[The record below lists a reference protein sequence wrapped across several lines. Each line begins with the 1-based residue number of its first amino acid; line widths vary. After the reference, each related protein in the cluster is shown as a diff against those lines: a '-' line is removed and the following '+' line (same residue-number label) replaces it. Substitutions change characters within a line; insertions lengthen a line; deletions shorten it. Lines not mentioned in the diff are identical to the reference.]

1 MIQILQGDCR
11 EVLKTLPDCSVHCCV
26 TSPPYFGLRDY
37 GCAGQIGL
45 ESTPDAYVAELV
57 AVFREVKRVLRD
69 DGTLWLNL
77 GDSYARQ
84 AGNDRNKITDGSFR
98 TGRTGK
104 SHLLFRDGNN
114 RPPEGLKEKDLIG
127 IPWRV
132 AFALQADGWYLRQ
145 DIIWCL
151 SGGTRVYARTRKG
164 EMPTTIKDIAR
175 LDPATVQ
182 LWNGEK
188 WTQLL
193 GMSQS
198 SRNADELEMTLR
210 SGEKIACTPT
220 HKFPTE
226 RGLLTADELRPGD
239 RLIRTTLPPPSAPLD
254 SHHMTDDAAWFAGL
268 YLAEGSRSGHTLQIA
283 GHVKESERWERV
295 KAIAAAYGGSAT
307 RTIDGNRMDI
317 RVYGKMLHALVD
329 MLVSG
334 TNAKT
339 KHLNPRCWQYSNHFL
354 HALLQGYLSGDGH
367 YDPKNARWRLGF
379 TRNDALAADMRTLAA
394 RLDAHLVLNQSHATL
409 AGKRFPIYRGELR
422 FERSGHWNQK
432 HTEEIVS
439 IGKARSRVVYDLGVE
454 DEPHLFALASGI
466 LTHNSKPNPMPES
479 VTDRPTKAHEYIFL
493 LAKSPRYYYD
503 AEAIAEPVAV
513 STVERLSQPTLAQ
526 QEGSWRVPGKTN
538 GAMKAVGPRFGG
550 QKYGDSDD
558 PKHATKSGNVYPI
571 PGPDARRNKR
581 SVWTVTTKP
590 YREAHFATFPP
601 DLIQPCIRAGCPAQ
615 CCSKCGAPLERV
627 VEKTPATSKKCPKT
641 DALYQAQ
648 GGKGEKKSGTIG
660 MSGGGRINGTSITIG
675 FYPTCT
681 CNNDDDEIDEEMV
694 CPGTVLDPFGGSGT
708 TGEVA
713 ASEGRKA
720 ILIELNPEYVK
731 LAQGRGG
738 LFCASNPRCA
748 E

>member
-1 MIQILQGDCR
+1 
-11 EVLKTLPDCSVHCCV
+11 
-26 TSPPYFGLRDY
+26 
-37 GCAGQIGL
+37 
-45 ESTPDAYVAELV
+45 VAELV

-77 GDSYARQ
+77 GDSYWNSNGFARASEEWQ
-84 AGNDRNKITDGSFR
+84 RKGRNDAPANDRRLPKHDI
-98 TGRTGK
+98 
-104 SHLLFRDGNN
+104 
-114 RPPEGLKEKDLIG
+114 LKVKDLIG

-151 SGGTRVYARTRKG
+151 SGGTRVYARTQKG

-329 MLVSG
+329 TLVSG

-394 RLDAHLVLNQSHATL
+394 RLDAHLVLNQSHTTL

-439 IGKARSRVVYDLGVE
+439 ISKARCRVVYDLGVE

-479 VTDRPTKAHEYIFL
+479 VRDRCTKAHEYLFL
-493 LAKSPRYYYD
+493 LSKAPRYYYD
-503 AEAIAEPVAV
+503 ADEMREEAIH
-513 STVERLSQPTLAQ
+513 S
-526 QEGSWRVPGKTN
+526 GRVVKASDPASAKNGQKGKF
-538 GAMKAVGPRFGG
+538 GATALGFTQHDTAVGETR
-550 QKYGDSDD
+550 
-558 PKHATKSGNVYPI
+558 N
-571 PGPDARRNKR
+571 RRD
-581 SVWTVTTKP
+581 VWTVATKP
-590 YREAHFATFPP
+590 YKEAHFATFPP
-601 DLIQPCIRAGCPAQ
+601 DLIRPCIRAGCPPAGKRCDCDEIILSPTGSGEIEDPSMETGRAGMNRPRRENEGSRPITRREQ
-615 CCSKCGAPLERV
+615 RHEAEEMRASRHKAEMEAECG
-627 VEKTPATSKKCPKT
+627 PAFAHYIRT
-641 DALYQAQ
+641 D
-648 GGKGEKKSGTIG
+648 KSGA
-660 MSGGGRINGTSITIG
+660 RPLPESIRRKFQDRGWITQA
-675 FYPTCT
+675 PP
-681 CNNDDDEIDEEMV
+681 
-694 CPGTVLDPFGGSGT
+694 CPHPIEPAGTVLDPFGGSGT

-731 LAQGRGG
+731 LAKNRGG
-738 LFCASNPRCA
+738 LFCTSNATITGGDSRPVHGLVGETNQEDRT
-748 E
+748 

>member
-1 MIQILQGDCR
+1 MIKILNGDCR
-11 EVLKTLPDCSVHCCV
+11 EVLKTLPDCSVQCCV
-26 TSPPYFGLRDY
+26 TSPPYWGLRDY
-37 GCAGQIGL
+37 GTAKWEGGDVECEHTIGSGDNDNLKPYVTRPERNGIKRQYCQKCGAVRVDAQLGL
-45 ESTPDAYVAELV
+45 EPTPDEYVANLV
-57 AVFREVKRVLRD
+57 AVFREVRRILREE
-69 DGTLWLNL
+69 GTLWLNL
-77 GDSYARQ
+77 GDSYCSMKSRYNQKAQSLNGGKPQDNVFR
-84 AGNDRNKITDGSFR
+84 GNKTDLYHHR
-98 TGRTGK
+98 E
-104 SHLLFRDGNN
+104 L
-114 RPPEGLKEKDLIG
+114 GLKDKDLIG

-132 AFALQADGWYLRQ
+132 AFALQADGWWLRQ

-151 SGGTRVYARTRKG
+151 SGGTRVYARTQKG

-295 KAIAAAYGGSAT
+295 QAIAAAYGGSAT

-329 MLVSG
+329 TLVSG

-439 IGKARSRVVYDLGVE
+439 IGKARCRVVYDLGVE

-479 VTDRPTKAHEYIFL
+479 VRDRCTKAHEYIFL
-493 LAKSPRYYYD
+493 LTKSARYYYD
-503 AEAIAEPVAV
+503 AEAVKEDASEPDRKRGDAIGH
-513 STVERLSQPTLAQ
+513 TQRTLAGRPIT
-526 QEGSWRVPGKTN
+526 EI
-538 GAMKAVGPRFGG
+538 
-550 QKYGDSDD
+550 
-558 PKHATKSGNVYPI
+558 ATQTST
-571 PGPDARRNKR
+571 RNRR

-601 DLIQPCIRAGCPAQ
+601 ALIQPCIRAGCPA
-615 CCSKCGAPLERV
+615 G
-627 VEKTPATSKKCPKT
+627 
-641 DALYQAQ
+641 
-648 GGKGEKKSGTIG
+648 
-660 MSGGGRINGTSITIG
+660 
-675 FYPTCT
+675 
-681 CNNDDDEIDEEMV
+681 
-694 CPGTVLDPFGGSGT
+694 GTVLDPFGGSGT

-731 LAQGRGG
+731 LAKNRGG
-738 LFCASNPRCA
+738 LFYTSNDKG
-748 E
+748 ED

>member
-1 MIQILQGDCR
+1 
-11 EVLKTLPDCSVHCCV
+11 
-26 TSPPYFGLRDY
+26 
-37 GCAGQIGL
+37 
-45 ESTPDAYVAELV
+45 
-57 AVFREVKRVLRD
+57 
-69 DGTLWLNL
+69 
-77 GDSYARQ
+77 
-84 AGNDRNKITDGSFR
+84 
-98 TGRTGK
+98 
-104 SHLLFRDGNN
+104 
-114 RPPEGLKEKDLIG
+114 
-127 IPWRV
+127 
-132 AFALQADGWYLRQ
+132 
-145 DIIWCL
+145 
-151 SGGTRVYARTRKG
+151 
-164 EMPTTIKDIAR
+164 MPTTIKDIAR

-329 MLVSG
+329 TLVSG

-439 IGKARSRVVYDLGVE
+439 IGKARCRVVYDLGVE

-479 VTDRPTKAHEYIFL
+479 ARDRCTKSHEYIFL
-493 LAKSPRYYYD
+493 LSKSERYYFD
-503 AEAIAEPVAV
+503 AEAIAEPAQYGEQHANKATSWGTNRKHPNKANV
-513 STVERLSQPTLAQ
+513 SDYAFKGDNHTC
-526 QEGSWRVPGKTN
+526 GKD
-538 GAMKAVGPRFGG
+538 A
-550 QKYGDSDD
+550 D
-558 PKHATKSGNVYPI
+558 GNYTRN
-571 PGPDARRNKR
+571 RRD
-581 SVWTVTTKP
+581 VWTIATKP
-590 YREAHFATFPP
+590 YKGAHFATFPP
-601 DLIQPCIRAGCPAQ
+601 ELVRPCILAGC
-615 CCSKCGAPLERV
+615 
-627 VEKTPATSKKCPKT
+627 KK
-641 DALYQAQ
+641 
-648 GGKGEKKSGTIG
+648 G
-660 MSGGGRINGTSITIG
+660 
-675 FYPTCT
+675 
-681 CNNDDDEIDEEMV
+681 
-694 CPGTVLDPFGGSGT
+694 GTVIDPFGGSGT
-708 TGEVA
+708 TGQVCEE
-713 ASEGRKA
+713 EGRNS
-720 ILIELNPEYVK
+720 ILIELNPAYIELQK
-731 LAQGRGG
+731 QRTAQMG
-738 LFCASNPRCA
+738 LGL
-748 E
+748 

>member
-1 MIQILQGDCR
+1 MIKILQGDCR

-57 AVFREVKRVLRD
+57 AVFREVRRVLRD

-77 GDSYARQ
+77 GDSYCNTNGYARAQ
-84 AGNDRNKITDGSFR
+84 PEFQRQGRNDAPANDRDLTQLHKAGFKT
-98 TGRTGK
+98 
-104 SHLLFRDGNN
+104 
-114 RPPEGLKEKDLIG
+114 KDLIG

-151 SGGTRVYARTRKG
+151 SGGTRVYARTQKG

-198 SRNADELEMTLR
+198 SRNADELEVTLR

-254 SHHMTDDAAWFAGL
+254 SHYMTDDAAWFAGI

-367 YDPKNARWRLGF
+367 YDPKNARWRLVF

-439 IGKARSRVVYDLGVE
+439 IGKARCRVVYDLGVE

-479 VTDRPTKAHEYIFL
+479 VKDRCTKSHEYIFL
-493 LAKSPRYYYD
+493 LSKSAKYYYD
-503 AEAIAEPVAV
+503 SEAVMEDAAGGRE
-513 STVERLSQPTLAQ
+513 
-526 QEGSWRVPGKTN
+526 
-538 GAMKAVGPRFGG
+538 RFGG
-550 QKYGDSDD
+550 AKYGDKGLD
-558 PKHATKSGNVYPI
+558 KSRN
-571 PGPDARRNKR
+571 DTARFDETIVSVRNKR
-581 SVWTVTTKP
+581 DVWTVTTKP
-590 YREAHFATFPP
+590 YKGAHYATFNPE
-601 DLIQPCIRAGCPAQ
+601 LIKPCILA
-615 CCSKCGAPLERV
+615 GAPE
-627 VEKTPATSKKCPKT
+627 
-641 DALYQAQ
+641 
-648 GGKGEKKSGTIG
+648 GGIV
-660 MSGGGRINGTSITIG
+660 
-675 FYPTCT
+675 F
-681 CNNDDDEIDEEMV
+681 
-694 CPGTVLDPFGGSGT
+694 DPFVGSGT
-708 TGEVA
+708 TVA
-713 ASEGRKA
+713 TAIQLGRKGIGIDLSFKYLQENA
-720 ILIELNPEYVK
+720 KVRVESAELPLLNFIE
-731 LAQGRGG
+731 Q
-738 LFCASNPRCA
+738 
-748 E
+748 

>member
-1 MIQILQGDCR
+1 MIKILNGDCR
-11 EVLKTLPDCSVHCCV
+11 DVLKTLPDCSVHCCV

-57 AVFREVKRVLRD
+57 AVFREVRRILRD

-77 GDSYARQ
+77 GDSYCSMKSRYNQKAQSLNGGKPQDNVFR
-84 AGNDRNKITDGSFR
+84 GNKTDLYHHR
-98 TGRTGK
+98 E
-104 SHLLFRDGNN
+104 L
-114 RPPEGLKEKDLIG
+114 GLKDKDLIG

-132 AFALQADGWYLRQ
+132 AFALQADGWWLRQ

-151 SGGTRVYARTRKG
+151 SGGTRVYARTQKG

-198 SRNADELEMTLR
+198 SRNADELEVTLR

-367 YDPKNARWRLGF
+367 YDPKNARWRLVF

-394 RLDAHLVLNQSHATL
+394 RLDAHLVLNQSHAIL

-439 IGKARSRVVYDLGVE
+439 IGKARCRVVYDLGVE

-479 VTDRPTKAHEYIFL
+479 VKDRCTKAHEYIFL

-503 AEAIAEPVAV
+503 AEAVKEPNSENSRMGGVY
-513 STVERLSQPTLAQ
+513 
-526 QEGSWRVPGKTN
+526 QEDGKTRRMRG
-538 GAMKAVGPRFGG
+538 GAGNDGIHKAGVVN
-550 QKYGDSDD
+550 SW
-558 PKHATKSGNVYPI
+558 SG
-571 PGPDARRNKR
+571 RNRR

-601 DLIQPCIRAGCPAQ
+601 DLIQPCIRAGCPA
-615 CCSKCGAPLERV
+615 G
-627 VEKTPATSKKCPKT
+627 
-641 DALYQAQ
+641 
-648 GGKGEKKSGTIG
+648 
-660 MSGGGRINGTSITIG
+660 
-675 FYPTCT
+675 
-681 CNNDDDEIDEEMV
+681 
-694 CPGTVLDPFGGSGT
+694 GTVLDPFGGSGT

-731 LAQGRGG
+731 LAENRGG
-738 LFCASNPRCA
+738 LFCTSNA
-748 E
+748 EAHGRRSRTVQPIVGSLDGDK

>member
-1 MIQILQGDCR
+1 MIKILNGDCR

-26 TSPPYFGLRDY
+26 TSPPYFGLRSY
-37 GCAGQIGL
+37 GIGTENGEIGL

-57 AVFREVKRVLRD
+57 AVFREVRRVLRD

-77 GDSYARQ
+77 GDSYCNTNGYARAQ
-84 AGNDRNKITDGSFR
+84 PEFQRQGRNDAPANDRDLTQLHKAGFKT
-98 TGRTGK
+98 
-104 SHLLFRDGNN
+104 
-114 RPPEGLKEKDLIG
+114 KDLIG

-151 SGGTRVYARTRKG
+151 SGGTRVYARTQKG

-254 SHHMTDDAAWFAGL
+254 SHYMTDDAAWFAGL

-367 YDPKNARWRLGF
+367 YDPKNARWRLVF

-394 RLDAHLVLNQSHATL
+394 RLDAHLVLNQSHAIL

-439 IGKARSRVVYDLGVE
+439 IGKARCRVVYDLGVE

-479 VTDRPTKAHEYIFL
+479 VRDRCTKAHEYIFL

-503 AEAIAEPVAV
+503 AEAVKEQQTE
-513 STVERLSQPTLAQ
+513 STVARAAYGWNGRTDDNS
-526 QEGSWRVPGKTN
+526 N
-538 GAMKAVGPRFGG
+538 GARTGSTFKRMAE
-550 QKYGDSDD
+550 
-558 PKHATKSGNVYPI
+558 SGEKIGTI
-571 PGPDARRNKR
+571 PADGLRNKR
-581 SVWTVTTKP
+581 SVWTVSTKP

-601 DLIQPCIRAGCPAQ
+601 DLIQPCIRAGCPA
-615 CCSKCGAPLERV
+615 G
-627 VEKTPATSKKCPKT
+627 
-641 DALYQAQ
+641 
-648 GGKGEKKSGTIG
+648 
-660 MSGGGRINGTSITIG
+660 
-675 FYPTCT
+675 
-681 CNNDDDEIDEEMV
+681 
-694 CPGTVLDPFGGSGT
+694 GTVLDPFGGSGT

-720 ILIELNPEYVK
+720 ILIELNPEYVT
-731 LAQGRGG
+731 LANKRGG
-738 LFCASNPRCA
+738 LFVHSN
-748 E
+748 

>member
-1 MIQILQGDCR
+1 MNIYNKSDIPVDLQ
-11 EVLKTLPDCSVHCCV
+11 E
-26 TSPPYFGLRDY
+26 YF
-37 GCAGQIGL
+37 CPAEIGL
-45 ESTPDAYVAELV
+45 EQTPGEYVAQLV
-57 AVFREVKRVLRD
+57 AVFREVRRVLRE

-77 GDSYARQ
+77 GDSYAAQRGGTCMPAETL
-84 AGNDRNKITDGSFR
+84 AGGVSGTGDEKSYRGRPGGAKAHEVNRHTQYMPARNASSI
-98 TGRTGK
+98 
-104 SHLLFRDGNN
+104 
-114 RPPEGLKEKDLIG
+114 GLKHKDLIG

-151 SGGTRVYARTRKG
+151 SGGTRVYARTQKG

-268 YLAEGSRSGHTLQIA
+268 YLAEGSRSGRTLQIA

-439 IGKARSRVVYDLGVE
+439 IGKSRCRVVYDLGVE

-479 VTDRPTKAHEYIFL
+479 VRDRCTKSHEYVFL
-493 LAKSPRYYYD
+493 LSKSERYYFD
-503 AEAIAEPVAV
+503 AEAIAEPVTQ
-513 STVERLSQPTLAQ
+513 STIERLSQPNL
-526 QEGSWRVPGKTN
+526 ENLIGSDRVPGKTN
-538 GAMKAVGPRFGG
+538 GNMKAVGRGG
-550 QKYGDSDD
+550 KNAFRGQGHMRDGKNGPANRDGRDMRD
-558 PKHATKSGNVYPI
+558 IGTGAT
-571 PGPDARRNKR
+571 RNKR
-581 SVWTVTTKP
+581 SVWTVCTQP
-590 YREAHFATFPP
+590 YKGAHFATFPP
-601 DLIQPCIRAGCPAQ
+601 KLISPMILAGCPV
-615 CCSKCGAPLERV
+615 G
-627 VEKTPATSKKCPKT
+627 
-641 DALYQAQ
+641 
-648 GGKGEKKSGTIG
+648 
-660 MSGGGRINGTSITIG
+660 
-675 FYPTCT
+675 
-681 CNNDDDEIDEEMV
+681 
-694 CPGTVLDPFGGSGT
+694 GTVLDPFGGSGT

-713 ASEGRKA
+713 AGNGRDA
-720 ILIELNPEYVK
+720 ILIELNPAYVK
-731 LAQGRGG
+731 LEHDRCGLFAQGGT
-738 LFCASNPRCA
+738 L
-748 E
+748 